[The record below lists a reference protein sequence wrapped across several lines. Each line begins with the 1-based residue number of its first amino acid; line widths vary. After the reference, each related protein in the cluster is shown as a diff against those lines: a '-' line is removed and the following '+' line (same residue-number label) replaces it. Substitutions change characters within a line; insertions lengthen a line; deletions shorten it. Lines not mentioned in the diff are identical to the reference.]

1 MSERESEKQ
10 KWYKRISF
18 NFRVATDKTFLYS
31 DLLLL
36 LIVVAVFIFMACAAN
51 VMAEFDKGIAQWGV
65 GLYEPDYDGY
75 NFHNKFLGFMND

>member
-1 MSERESEKQ
+1 MSESEGKTQ

-18 NFRVATDKTFLYS
+18 SFLLATNRTFMYS

-36 LIVVAVFIFMACAAN
+36 LIVVAIFIFMSCAAN

-65 GLYEPDYDGY
+65 GLYDPGYSGY
-75 NFHNKFLGFMND
+75 NFHNSFLGFMND